1 MKNTSLIVSAVL
13 WLCSCL
19 SMMAAGNK
27 VYVVQSP
34 DKQLKVEISAGSD
47 GLNYSVYHKDSLIVV
62 DSRLGLIREGKT
74 PALAGGAKVISAKTK
89 KIFQDI
95 DSPFIASSRF
105 RQFAMK

>member
-34 DKQLKVEISAGSD
+34 DKQVKVEISAGTD
-47 GLNYSVYHKDSLIVV
+47 GLIYSVYHKDSLPLKSETITIL
-62 DSRLGLIREGKT
+62 SQNRPSCTQERRFYT
-74 PALAGGAKVISAKTK
+74 
-89 KIFQDI
+89 IF
-95 DSPFIASSRF
+95 SSYWTI
-105 RQFAMK
+105 FA

>member
-34 DKQLKVEISAGSD
+34 DKQLKVEISG
-47 GLNYSVYHKDSLIVV
+47 GYGRTGFILYIIKTLLLLLIVN
-62 DSRLGLIREGKT
+62 
-74 PALAGGAKVISAKTK
+74 
-89 KIFQDI
+89 
-95 DSPFIASSRF
+95 
-105 RQFAMK
+105 